1 MYNQHY
7 LETIETVLSWNLP
20 DAAFADA
27 ISQQVIRDIGIDDE
41 YAWDRY
47 TNQSDFFH

>member
-1 MYNQHY
+1 MHNHSY
-7 LETIETVLSWNLP
+7 LNAIETVLSWSLSES
-20 DAAFADA
+20 AFADA
-27 ISQQVIRDIGIDDE
+27 LNQQVIREIGVDDE